1 MINTSNL
8 CMFEGRIA
16 RDPQYSTIQINNETV
31 EKALFS
37 IAVDRALT
45 ANQRQKAKNDP
56 NIQTADFIP
65 CSLLGGS
72 VATLRNYFPQGKAIK
87 VVGHYTTYSS
97 TDQQTGQKKYG
108 HIFEIDSIGFV
119 TQDSKNVQ
127 QQQQNNQN
135 NGGYQQAPQNNGYQQ
150 QPQQGGYQQAP
161 QQNYQQPQQYQQP
174 QPQNNFAMFDENE
187 SPF

>member
-1 MINTSNL
+1 MVNTSNL

-37 IAVDRALT
+37 IAVDRALS

-65 CSLLGGS
+65 CSLLGGA
-72 VATLRNYFPQGKAIK
+72 VATLRNYFPQGKAIR
-87 VVGHYTTYSS
+87 VVGRYTTYSS

-108 HIFEIDSIGFV
+108 HIFEIDSIGFA

-135 NGGYQQAPQNNGYQQ
+135 NGYQQSQ
-150 QPQQGGYQQAP
+150 GYQQAP

-174 QPQNNFAMFDENE
+174 QAQNNFAMFDENE

>member
-16 RDPQYSTIQINNETV
+16 RDPQYSTVQINNETV

-37 IAVDRALT
+37 IAVDRALS

-127 QQQQNNQN
+127 QQQQNS
-135 NGGYQQAPQNNGYQQ
+135 YQQATQNNGYQQ
-150 QPQQGGYQQAP
+150 QNNYQQAP
-161 QQNYQQPQQYQQP
+161 QQNYQQPQQYQQS

>member
-16 RDPQYSTIQINNETV
+16 REPQYSTVQINNETV

-56 NIQTADFIP
+56 NVQTADFIP

-72 VATLRNYFPQGKAIK
+72 VATLRSYFPQGKAIK

-108 HIFEIDSIGFV
+108 HIFEIDSVGFV

-135 NGGYQQAPQNNGYQQ
+135 NGGYQQP
-150 QPQQGGYQQAP
+150 QGGYQQAP
-161 QQNYQQPQQYQQP
+161 QQNYQPQQP

>member
-16 RDPQYSTIQINNETV
+16 RDPQYSTVQINNETV

-127 QQQQNNQN
+127 QQQQNS
-135 NGGYQQAPQNNGYQQ
+135 YQQATQNNGYQQ
-150 QPQQGGYQQAP
+150 QNNYQQAP

-174 QPQNNFAMFDENE
+174 QPQNNFAMFDEND

>member
-1 MINTSNL
+1 MTNTGNL
-8 CMFEGRIA
+8 CIFEGRIA
-16 RDPQYSTIQINNETV
+16 RDPQYSTVQINNETV

-37 IAVDRALT
+37 IAVDRTLN

-65 CSLLGGS
+65 CSLLGNKP
-72 VATLRNYFPQGKAIK
+72 VATLRNYFPQGKAIR
-87 VVGHYTTYSS
+87 VVGRYTTYSS

-108 HIFEIDSIGFV
+108 HIFEIDSIGFA

-135 NGGYQQAPQNNGYQQ
+135 NGYQQSQ
-150 QPQQGGYQQAP
+150 GYQQAP

-174 QPQNNFAMFDENE
+174 QTQNNFAMFDENE

>member
-16 RDPQYSTIQINNETV
+16 REPQYSTIQINNETV

-56 NIQTADFIP
+56 NVQTADFIP

-72 VATLRNYFPQGKAIK
+72 VATLRSYFPQGKAIK

-108 HIFEIDSIGFV
+108 HIFEIDSVGFV

-135 NGGYQQAPQNNGYQQ
+135 NGGYQQP
-150 QPQQGGYQQAP
+150 QGGYQQAP
-161 QQNYQQPQQYQQP
+161 QNYQPQQPQQP